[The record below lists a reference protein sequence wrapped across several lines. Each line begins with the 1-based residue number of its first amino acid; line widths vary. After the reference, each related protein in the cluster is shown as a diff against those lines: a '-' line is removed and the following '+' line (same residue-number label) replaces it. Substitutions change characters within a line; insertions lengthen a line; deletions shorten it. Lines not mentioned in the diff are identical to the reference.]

1 MSRQRQQGCQP
12 LHLQVR
18 AVEAGACPPGQ
29 CITTRTVSVS
39 AHACW
44 QAPGGFDNKKH
55 CPGAAAGSL
64 VSNQCWG
71 CCSSM
76 WVSLLATEA
85 VNVPMVQPL

>member
-44 QAPGGFDNKKH
+44 QAPGGFDNKSTAQVRRLAPWSQTSARAVAHPCGFH
-55 CPGAAAGSL
+55 CWR
-64 VSNQCWG
+64 QR
-71 CCSSM
+71 
-76 WVSLLATEA
+76 
-85 VNVPMVQPL
+85 Q